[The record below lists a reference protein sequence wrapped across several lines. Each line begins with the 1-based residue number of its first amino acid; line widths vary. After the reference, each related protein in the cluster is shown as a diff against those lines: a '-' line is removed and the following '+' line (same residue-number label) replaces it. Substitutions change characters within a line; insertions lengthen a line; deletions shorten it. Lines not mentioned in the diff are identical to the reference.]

1 MTPSVKKRIREQ
13 KRPGRSHFSCT
24 WQDRSVRL
32 AAGTSARVQPGAV
45 DLKGGVLL
53 GGGKELFRSWKL
65 QEAKPRSA
73 QEFEVTV
80 AVERFIQGAY
90 FNWKVTEDIRQR

>member
-32 AAGTSARVQPGAV
+32 AAGTFLPKLETSGGEASERPGI
-45 DLKGGVLL
+45 GGRAL
-53 GGGKELFRSWKL
+53 
-65 QEAKPRSA
+65 
-73 QEFEVTV
+73 
-80 AVERFIQGAY
+80 
-90 FNWKVTEDIRQR
+90 D